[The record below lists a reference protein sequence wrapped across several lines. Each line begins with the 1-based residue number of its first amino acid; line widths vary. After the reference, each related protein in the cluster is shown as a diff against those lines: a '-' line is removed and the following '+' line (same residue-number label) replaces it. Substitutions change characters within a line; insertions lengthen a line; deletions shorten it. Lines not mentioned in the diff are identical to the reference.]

1 MIGTYYNITCLLN
14 THGVSTLNT
23 NETTFKYEY
32 DILCFVND
40 FLENIKYSN
49 MTFKSYESDKIVFV
63 CLNFS
68 FFFWFIHVIRDFV
81 HTVMSIK

>member
-1 MIGTYYNITCLLN
+1 MIGTYYNYITCLLN
-14 THGVSTLNT
+14 THGVSTLNV
-23 NETTFKYEY
+23 NETTFKY

-49 MTFKSYESDKIVFV
+49 KTFKSYVPDKIVFV

-68 FFFWFIHVIRDFV
+68 IFF
-81 HTVMSIK
+81 SG